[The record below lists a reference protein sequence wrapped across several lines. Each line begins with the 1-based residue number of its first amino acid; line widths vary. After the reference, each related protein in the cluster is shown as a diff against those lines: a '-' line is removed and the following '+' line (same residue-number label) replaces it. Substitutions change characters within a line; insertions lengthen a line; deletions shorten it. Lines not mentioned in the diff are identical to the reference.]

1 MPLTRTEAFTFVD
14 KLDTMAEADAG
25 ADELVIEQTGPDF
38 MLDELERYMRVSAFS
53 DLSIQC
59 RDELYKNRSSRKT
72 DSH

>member
-1 MPLTRTEAFTFVD
+1 
-14 KLDTMAEADAG
+14 MAEADAG

-59 RDELYKNRSSRKT
+59 RDELYKK
-72 DSH
+72 